1 MTPPSLFAKRTN
13 KRSKPS
19 WNMRRSS
26 RKSKSSSATARQNG
40 TGAGSRERVCE
51 CIWRGVWA
59 FGRDGIYRVDR
70 FGCTEMYVG
79 EFDED
84 PPSEPTATE
93 LWEEY
98 VGGETPADILQNKR
112 LDKELMR
119 IGRREHMKQL
129 DESKR
134 ELDFAA
140 SGPTLRMMFVGK
152 RTKNT
157 KKKSKK
163 EIFFERG
170 ERRGGDPEE
179 PH

>member
-1 MTPPSLFAKRTN
+1 
-13 KRSKPS
+13 
-19 WNMRRSS
+19 
-26 RKSKSSSATARQNG
+26 
-40 TGAGSRERVCE
+40 
-51 CIWRGVWA
+51 
-59 FGRDGIYRVDR
+59 
-70 FGCTEMYVG
+70 
-79 EFDED
+79 
-84 PPSEPTATE
+84 
-93 LWEEY
+93 
-98 VGGETPADILQNKR
+98 
-112 LDKELMR
+112 
-119 IGRREHMKQL
+119 MKQL
-129 DESKR
+129 DEPKR